1 MFFVFI
7 FNTSKS
13 GHPWKFISPKC
24 LSFLN
29 IVRRN
34 WIFGSGGWT
43 KHNISFESPR
53 RVYYLEKYDDLRNFW
68 TSRFLQTRMDH
79 MNMKFEY
86 FQIQNWMLKTVRT
99 EKVDEKMESFVWFP
113 CSLPELWS
121 WNCLKKWVFYNLMLT
136 SARYLSLLKQ
146 FTYKHP
152 KGLVTHFQKMV
163 LFTILWRTVSE
174 ILKVWSR
181 QTLLNYCWVS
191 IFFDILT
198 ANISWTVAQIPIN
211 YIILWK
217 SVMRTFRCI
226 YTSCFNRLRFLLRT
240 AQNCKIWT
248 FLDNL
253 RTTT

>member
-1 MFFVFI
+1 
-7 FNTSKS
+7 
-13 GHPWKFISPKC
+13 
-24 LSFLN
+24 
-29 IVRRN
+29 
-34 WIFGSGGWT
+34 
-43 KHNISFESPR
+43 
-53 RVYYLEKYDDLRNFW
+53 
-68 TSRFLQTRMDH
+68 
-79 MNMKFEY
+79 
-86 FQIQNWMLKTVRT
+86 
-99 EKVDEKMESFVWFP
+99 
-113 CSLPELWS
+113 
-121 WNCLKKWVFYNLMLT
+121 MLT

-211 YIILWK
+211 YIIFRK

-226 YTSCFNRLRFLLRT
+226 YTSCFNRLRFFAENSTKL
-240 AQNCKIWT
+240 QKMN
-248 FLDNL
+248 FFGQF
-253 RTTT
+253 RTTPLLGNMEARQMASFFHLLFSALTVCNTIFCIWK

>member
-13 GHPWKFISPKC
+13 GHSWKFISPKC

-68 TSRFLQTRMDH
+68 TSRFLQIRMDH

-99 EKVDEKMESFVWFP
+99 EKVDQKMESFVWFP

-121 WNCLKKWVFYNLMLT
+121 WNCLKKWVFCNLMLN
-136 SARYLSLLKQ
+136 SARNLSPLKQ
-146 FTYKHP
+146 FTYMHP
-152 KGLVTHFQKMV
+152 KGLATQKMV
-163 LFTILWRTVSE
+163 LFIMLWRTVSE
-174 ILKVWSR
+174 VLKVW
-181 QTLLNYCWVS
+181 TNFVKLLLSQHTFWYFNCQY
-191 IFFDILT
+191 F
-198 ANISWTVAQIPIN
+198 IN
-211 YIILWK
+211 SGSDPYKPYHFLK
-217 SVMRTFRCI
+217 KCNENFQMHI
-226 YTSCFNRLRFLLRT
+226 Y
-240 AQNCKIWT
+240 
-248 FLDNL
+248 
-253 RTTT
+253 